1 MECLFYNVFVV
12 AIVDDVDVEIETI
25 NFFNTFCA
33 NCVFVVVLDEVIMI
47 IECNN

>member
-12 AIVDDVDVEIETI
+12 TIVDDVEVEIETI
-25 NFFNTFCA
+25 NFFNIFGA
-33 NCVFVVVLDEVIMI
+33 NRMFVVVLDEVIMI

>member
-12 AIVDDVDVEIETI
+12 TIVDDVDVEIETI
-25 NFFNTFCA
+25 NFFNTFGA
-33 NCVFVVVLDEVIMI
+33 NRMFVVVLDEVIMI